1 MVKDNS
7 MSDNISSDLI
17 YILDKSG
24 SMAGSGDEP
33 KQALNGSILEQKA
46 VPGSENSTYSIYTFS
61 DKVTLSVDDR
71 KLSDAVEFED
81 YKPDGM
87 TALNDAICIAIKN
100 KLAKPNHKN
109 VIVTVITDGHENAS
123 KDYTNSDAKKMI
135 KAVQD
140 DHGWK
145 IIFLGATQS
154 VIEGGV
160 DAGVD
165 PRNCAVYDQN
175 TPGGLLG
182 LARAVSSQVAE
193 YRSAGAGEMSPK
205 GLDIRSLSTPA
216 RDDQPDSPVLVRSTA
231 PFVAPFGL
239 TGTLRRS

>member
-17 YILDKSG
+17 YIIDKSG
-24 SMAGSGDEP
+24 SMAGAGEEP

-100 KLAKPNHKN
+100 KLAKPNYQYEKRQ
-109 VIVTVITDGHENAS
+109 
-123 KDYTNSDAKKMI
+123 KDLAKK
-135 KAVQD
+135 KKQEEKRLRKLEKNAPAA
-140 DHGWK
+140 
-145 IIFLGATQS
+145 L
-154 VIEGGV
+154 EGMDQAPNPAPASDQV
-160 DAGVD
+160 D
-165 PRNCAVYDQN
+165 N
-175 TPGGLLG
+175 
-182 LARAVSSQVAE
+182 S
-193 YRSAGAGEMSPK
+193 
-205 GLDIRSLSTPA
+205 
-216 RDDQPDSPVLVRSTA
+216 
-231 PFVAPFGL
+231 
-239 TGTLRRS
+239 